1 MLCVQYVDVITT
13 PTEAISALSH
23 LQEFWDSLIIGTA
36 SSRDTVRVAA
46 DCAMNG
52 DYENC
57 NAILASVDFR
67 TNGTLAVVWDA
78 RGVQYTLPP
87 YTFSRPRNVISKE
100 EATAMMRKVVAHK
113 GPVSDVPVTLRLSST
128 LRTLEQDIPVTL
140 RSDETAAQVKQRL
153 HDMLCSG
160 QWDKKDNTS
169 NVWQSDMCEPSAQ
182 RLMYDGRELV
192 DEQHM
197 QQARVRPGSYLQVF
211 LRMPLKGGA

>member
-1 MLCVQYVDVITT
+1 MRCEGYVHALNT
-13 PTEAISALSH
+13 PAAAISAPVLP
-23 LQEFWDSLIIGTA
+23 QEFWDSLIIGSA
-36 SSRDTVRVAA
+36 SSRDTIRVAA
-46 DCAMNG
+46 DCAMTG

-67 TNGTLAVVWDA
+67 TNGTLGVVWDN
-78 RGVQYTLPP
+78 RGVQYTLPA
-87 YTFSRPRNVISKE
+87 YAYSRPRNVISSE
-100 EATAMMRKVVAHK
+100 EAAAIMRKVVAHK
-113 GPVSDVPVTLRLSST
+113 GSVVEVPVTLRLSST

-140 RSDETAAQVKQRL
+140 RSDECAAQVKQRL

-160 QWDKKDNTS
+160 EWDKKDNTS
-169 NVWQSDMCEPSAQ
+169 NVWQSDMCTPSAQ

-211 LRMPLKGGA
+211 LRMPFKANA

>member
-1 MLCVQYVDVITT
+1 MLSERYVLVPTT
-13 PTEAISALSH
+13 PSATISARVLP
-23 LQEFWDSLIIGTA
+23 QEFWDSLIIGSA
-36 SSRDTVRVAA
+36 SSRDTIRVAA

-67 TNGTLAVVWDA
+67 TNGTLGVVWDN
-78 RGVQYTLPP
+78 RGVQYTLPA
-87 YTFSRPRNVISKE
+87 YAYSRPRNVISKE
-100 EATAMMRKVVAHK
+100 EASAIMRKVVAHK
-113 GPVSDVPVTLRLSST
+113 GEVVDVPVTLRLSST

-140 RSDETAAQVKQRL
+140 RSDESAAAVKQRL

-160 QWDKKDNTS
+160 EWDKKDNTS
-169 NVWQSDMCEPSAQ
+169 NVWVGDMCAPSAQ

-211 LRMPLKGGA
+211 LRMPLKGSA